1 MARIAVHGADLKD
14 GKIDA
19 LRVRMH
25 NLPPRTIDRDTA
37 LAWMRDGHTFVPVK
51 GGNETPCLLLL
62 EVGDGFAIR
71 DDSAAAAEDQ
81 IGGLPTVANAG
92 I

>member
-1 MARIAVHGADLKD
+1 MAKIAVHGADVND
-14 GKIDA
+14 GTLSA

-37 LAWMRDGHTFVPVK
+37 VAWMRDGHAFIPTK
-51 GGNETPCLLLL
+51 GGTEKQALLLL
-62 EVGDGFAIR
+62 EVGDALVIR
-71 DDSAAAAEDQ
+71 DDGTSEPGDR
-81 IGGLPTVANAG
+81 IEGLPAVENAG

>member
-14 GKIDA
+14 GKIAA

-25 NLPPRTIDRDTA
+25 NLPPRTIDRDTTVAWLKEGHAFIPVANGGA
-37 LAWMRDGHTFVPVK
+37 LPA
-51 GGNETPCLLLL
+51 LLLL
-62 EVGDGFAIR
+62 EAGEDLVVR
-71 DDSAAAAEDQ
+71 DDGKSEAGDKVD
-81 IGGLPTVANAG
+81 GLPAVENAG